1 MTDITQPRIALL
13 YADTG
18 GGHRATAQA
27 VEQALHQRY
36 GDTYRTEIIN
46 AIQALPYPY
55 DQAEKVYPIAVSQSR
70 LGYELFWNA
79 TNNWG
84 STTASRFFIENAG
97 RYRARHFLEQHPAD
111 LYVSCHPIVNQAIP
125 EALHEF
131 SPATPVVGVV
141 SDLSTVHALFWS
153 PKITQY
159 TVPTEAARQ
168 RAIQNGVLPSR
179 ITVTGQPVLPN
190 FAARVQQ
197 GRLQRLQLGLVPDKR
212 VVLVMGGGDGMGHL
226 VETVQ
231 ALAQSHLPIQ
241 IVAVCGRNAQAR
253 AAIQAMPKIAPTQAL
268 GFCTNIPELMGAADM
283 LVTKAGPGSICEGFI
298 AGLPLA
304 LYDAVPGQE
313 AGNITWVTES
323 GAGQWCPS
331 PTQVLQQ
338 VSQWLTH
345 PKQMAQASRASL
357 AQAQPDAALTIA
369 GVIADTLAAQ
379 FVPHMAIHSSIPYE

>member
-1 MTDITQPRIALL
+1 MPNITQPRITLL

-27 VEQALHQRY
+27 VDQAIHQLY
-36 GDTYRTEIIN
+36 GDTYRTEIVN
-46 AIQALPYPY
+46 AIHALPYPY
-55 DQAEKVYPIAVSQSR
+55 DQAEKVYPVAVSQTR

-79 TNNWG
+79 TNNRG
-84 STTASRFFIENAG
+84 STAASRFFIENAG
-97 RYRARHFLEQHPAD
+97 RYRVRRFLQQHPAD
-111 LYVSCHPIVNQAIP
+111 IYVSCHPIVNQAIP
-125 EALHEF
+125 EALQEV
-131 SPATPVVGVV
+131 SPSTPVVGVV

-153 PKITQY
+153 PKIAHY

-168 RAIQNGVLPSR
+168 RAIQNGVLPER

-197 GRLQRLQLGLVPDKR
+197 GRLQREQMGYAPDKT

-231 ALAQSHLPIQ
+231 ALAQSDLPIQ
-241 IVAVCGRNAQAR
+241 IIAVCGRNEQAR
-253 AAIQAMPKIAPTQAL
+253 AAIQAMPTVAPTQAL
-268 GFCTNIPELMGAADM
+268 GFCNNIPELMGAADL

-298 AGLPLA
+298 AGLPIA

-313 AGNITWVTES
+313 AGNIEWVTQS

-331 PTQVLQQ
+331 PELVLDQVRQWLQQ
-338 VSQWLTH
+338 
-345 PKQMAQASRASL
+345 PAQMQQASLASL
-357 AQAQPDAALTIA
+357 AQAQPDAALHIA
-369 GVIADTLAAQ
+369 RLIALTVGVPLSE
-379 FVPHMAIHSSIPYE
+379 SSRMLPERA